1 MSKKVPYH
9 EMPLDELLKLQAEL
23 LDQQQQLQS
32 LRAEIAQAID
42 SARRKAR
49 VAELVRR
56 MQSDDPQLLQEIVI
70 EAKAVSTASQALGGE

>member
-9 EMPLDELLKLQAEL
+9 EMPLDELLKLQADL
-23 LDQQQQLQS
+23 LDQQQQLQA

-70 EAKAVSTASQALGGE
+70 EAKSVSSASQALGGE